1 MSQSLDGID
10 VNVHNSAMVVADVT
24 SGSDQPGDDAR
35 ERRVRPASI
44 RDVAAAAG
52 VSYQTVSRVING
64 HPSVRGSTRAVVQAA
79 IDELGFR
86 PNRAAR
92 VLRGGL
98 ARTVTVLTPNTTLYG
113 YQAALQG
120 IEEAARA
127 VGFAVGVLVVEEA
140 PPQDVADTVRRAG
153 EPGGSV
159 IVIASE
165 QAGTL
170 ALEAVPPGIPMAAL
184 VETPAGDLGRERPWV
199 WLDDRKAAVQATRYL
214 LSLGHQ
220 TVRYLA

>member
-24 SGSDQPGDDAR
+24 SGSDQRPDDER
-35 ERRVRPASI
+35 ERRVRAASI

-64 HPSVRGSTRAVVQAA
+64 HPSVRGSTREVVLAA
-79 IDELGFR
+79 IEELGFR

-140 PPQDVADTVRRAG
+140 PPQDVADTVRRAV
-153 EPGGSV
+153 EPGGSF
-159 IVIASE
+159 IVIAYD
-165 QAGTL
+165 QAGTSG
-170 ALEAVPPGIPMAAL
+170 VGDGPPGL
-184 VETPAGDLGRERPWV
+184 
-199 WLDDRKAAVQATRYL
+199 
-214 LSLGHQ
+214 
-220 TVRYLA
+220 